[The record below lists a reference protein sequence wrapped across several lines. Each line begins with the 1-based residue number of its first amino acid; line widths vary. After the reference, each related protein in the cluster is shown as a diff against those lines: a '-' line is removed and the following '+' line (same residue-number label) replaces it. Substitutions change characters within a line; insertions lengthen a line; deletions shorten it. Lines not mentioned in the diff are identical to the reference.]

1 MNTTMTK
8 KMFLAVLFLVFGLSQ
23 NVKAQSIEFE
33 MFKVG
38 YRYGMPKLTLNNSEI
53 NTKNSH
59 GGYLYWALEKRFAE
73 RFALMMDVGGSYE
86 NSTYGRDAAE
96 LNVQMAFADFAIG
109 LKFYPMYD
117 LGIYAAAQ
125 GGLKLW
131 SKGKMTS
138 QFFPFRVG
146 QSDVNEFVQKQFDK
160 DLGLRFGLDYRIVD
174 DLAIDVFYDW
184 GGVMSRGILKSRGI
198 EYGGKQVGR
207 LENHS
212 INVGIKYVF

>member
-1 MNTTMTK
+1 MNTKMIK

-23 NVKAQSIEFE
+23 NVKAQSIEFG
-33 MFKVG
+33 MFKAG
-38 YRYGMPKLTLNNSEI
+38 YRHGMPKLTFDNMEVK
-53 NTKNSH
+53 TKGSH
-59 GGYLYWALEKRFAE
+59 GGYLYWAIERRFAE
-73 RFALMMDVGGSYE
+73 RFAVMMDVGVSYE
-86 NSTYGRDAAE
+86 NSTFGRDAAE
-96 LNVQMAFADFAIG
+96 LNVQMALADFAFG

-138 QFFPFRVG
+138 QFFPFGVA
-146 QSDVNEFVQKQFDK
+146 SYDVDEFVKKQFDK
-160 DLGLRFGLDYRIVD
+160 EIGLRFGLDYRIVD

-184 GGVMSRGILKSRGI
+184 GGLLRGGFLKSNGI
-198 EYGGKQVGR
+198 QYNGKQVGR

-212 INVGIKYVF
+212 INVGMKYVF